1 MSEQKCA
8 IIEDDRVMRRLMAK
22 VMAIA
27 VKEAI
32 GKKQATLAQRADA
45 EQFLRS
51 DWGLQWAIHLGVETY
66 LDRVLVRIA
75 HMHLS
80 AAAILAEAQRRELK
94 RLTRKVAAE
103 LWAGMADNGCVVGEF
118 YREAPKGM
126 AKRVVSEAALA
137 YQGPKGEDGEGVA

>member
-1 MSEQKCA
+1 MKEDICA
-8 IIEDDRVMRRLMAK
+8 IIEDDRTMRRLMAK

-45 EQFLRS
+45 EYFLHS
-51 DWGLQWAIHLGVETY
+51 DWGLQWAIYLGVETY

-75 HMHLS
+75 HMHAS
-80 AAAILAEAQRRELK
+80 SRAVLAEAKRRKLK
-94 RLTRKVAAE
+94 KLTRKVAGE
-103 LWAGMADNGCVVGEF
+103 LWADMADNGCEAGEF
-118 YREAPKGM
+118 YREAPDGM

-137 YQGPKGEDGEGVA
+137 YQGPKKEGD